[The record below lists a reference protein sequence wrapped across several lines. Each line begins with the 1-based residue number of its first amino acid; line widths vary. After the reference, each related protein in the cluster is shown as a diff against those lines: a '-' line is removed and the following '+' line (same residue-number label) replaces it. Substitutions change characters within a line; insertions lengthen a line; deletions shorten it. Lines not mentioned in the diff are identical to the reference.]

1 MDLFEYIDF
10 MTGLEPLVRPLRP
23 KARGLSRTGVLP
35 SLAIDESGAIGS
47 GNRALYYAGTVL
59 FHLLGQGLLS
69 CKLLPVQASH
79 I

>member
-1 MDLFEYIDF
+1 VDLFEYIPS
-10 MTGLEPLVRPLRP
+10 MTELKPLDRPFRP

-35 SLAIDESGAIGS
+35 SLAIDESGTS
-47 GNRALYYAGTVL
+47 GPGRRDLYYVGTVL